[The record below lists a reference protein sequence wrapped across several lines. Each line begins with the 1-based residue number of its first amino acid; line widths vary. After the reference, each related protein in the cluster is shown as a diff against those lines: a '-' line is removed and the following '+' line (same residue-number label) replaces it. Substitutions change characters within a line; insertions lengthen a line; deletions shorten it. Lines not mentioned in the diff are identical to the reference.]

1 MLEQALAGA
10 MQLLAWPAF
19 GFLLLGVIIGIFF
32 GLMPGLNGLNGMAIL
47 LPFTF
52 TMDTVPALCF
62 LLGVY
67 AVTSTADT
75 ISSVLLGIPGTAAS
89 QATILDGHPM
99 AKRGEAE
106 RAFGA
111 AFTVSAIGGVI
122 GAIAVVVSIPI
133 LRPIIMA
140 FSSPEFFMLGL
151 VGLTMV
157 GALSGNSIGKGV
169 AAAAVGLMIATVG
182 YGQQI
187 AVPRYWF
194 NVIYLLD
201 GVPLLPVVLGIFALP
216 ELVELMRGSK
226 IARSAPGSSVKGGL
240 LQGMRDA
247 MTHWWLTL
255 RCSVIGAYL
264 GIIPGLG
271 AAVADW
277 IAYGHAVQTT
287 RDNPQFGKGD
297 VRGVIA
303 PESANNA
310 TKGGALIPTIAFGI
324 PGSPP
329 MALLLGGLLIQGIA
343 PGPSMLT
350 TNLSLT
356 FSLIWTLVFANII
369 ASVLLL
375 LLARYFAKLIFI
387 PGLFL
392 VPAITV
398 FTLMGAWMATFQI
411 GDWLALFGA
420 GALGLA
426 MKKADWPRAPLILGF
441 IIAPILENSLH
452 ISRQSYGMTW
462 IGRPVVLVLLAIVV
476 LTVVMSVRAR
486 RRQAKVQQAVVLAPE
501 GLAMP
506 GGHVAPEGHA
516 TDEPTSPVFGV
527 LFGGVMVATFAFAI
541 WEARNWPAALGAFPI
556 VVAVAGLMFSALA
569 AVMDWRARANHRRY
583 DTSAYDRAMFEIVAW
598 MAGIVGLTLLV
609 GQIPA
614 LLTFTFLFLLWR
626 AGATLLLACLYTAGM
641 WLILWGLFDQIVHIV
656 WSPAWLF

>member
-19 GFLLLGVIIGIFF
+19 GFLLLGVLIGIFF

-122 GAIAVVVSIPI
+122 GAVFVVLSIPV

-169 AAAAVGLMIATVG
+169 AAAAVGLMLATIG
-182 YGQQI
+182 YGQQVAI
-187 AVPRYWF
+187 PRYWF
-194 NVIYLLD
+194 DVLYLLD
-201 GVPLLPVVLGIFALP
+201 GVPLIPVVLGIFALP
-216 ELVELMRGSK
+216 ELVEMMRGNK
-226 IARSAPGSSVKGGL
+226 IARSDMNASPKGGL
-240 LQGMRDA
+240 MLGVRDA
-247 MTHWWLTL
+247 FRNWWLTL
-255 RCSVIGAYL
+255 RCSVIGTYL

-271 AAVADW
+271 AAIADW

-287 RDNPQFGKGD
+287 RDNPHFGKGD

-303 PESANNA
+303 PEAANNA

-343 PGPSMLT
+343 PGPAMLT

-356 FSLIWTLVFANII
+356 FSLIWTLVFANIL
-369 ASVLLL
+369 AAVALL
-375 LLARYFAKLIFI
+375 LLARYFSKLIFI
-387 PGLFL
+387 PGMLL

-420 GALGLA
+420 GALGIA

-452 ISRQSYGMTW
+452 ISRQSYGLTW
-462 IGRPVVLVLLAIVV
+462 LGRPIVLVLLGVV
-476 LTVVMSVRAR
+476 ILTVIMSIRSR
-486 RRQAKVQQAVVLAPE
+486 RRLAAGQVATTGVQESGPPDQA
-501 GLAMP
+501 
-506 GGHVAPEGHA
+506 
-516 TDEPTSPVFGV
+516 TSPVFGAI
-527 LFGGVMVATFAFAI
+527 FGAVMVATFAFAI
-541 WEARNWPAALGAFPI
+541 WEARDWPP
-556 VVAVAGLMFSALA
+556 ALA
-569 AVMDWRARANHRRY
+569 AFPLAVAVPGLFFAAMSGFLDWRTRKSHPRFDNRLYNRAL
-583 DTSAYDRAMFEIVAW
+583 FEIVTW
-598 MAGIVGLTLLV
+598 MAGIVGLTLLI

-614 LLTFTFLFLLWR
+614 LLVFTFCFLLFR
-626 AGATLLLACLYTAGM
+626 AAATPLLAGLYTAAMGLM
-641 WLILWGLFDQIVHIV
+641 IWGLFEKVIGIV
-656 WSPAWLF
+656 WYPAWLF